1 MEKKIFGIIP
11 ARGGSKSLPRKNL
24 QILKGIPLIAFTIQ
38 SALDSKKIDEVYVSS
53 DDSEI
58 LDISKKFGAKTI
70 KRPSQISGDFS
81 RDNELLEH
89 AISTELK
96 NMSMDSLIIFLRPSH
111 PIRNPNTIDSAIS
124 VFQSSDKFDSLRSM
138 KISNEIPFKMWRI
151 NENGVAI
158 NVTDNKSINTIDPC
172 NAPRQL
178 LPTTYYQDGYVDVFP
193 ISTILNFGNTTGDKV
208 LPFIVNE
215 FSHDIDTFDDL
226 RIINNK
232 LDSEPLPEWLNLPI
246 AKI

>member
-1 MEKKIFGIIP
+1 MEKKIIGIIP

-24 QILKGIPLIAFTIQ
+24 QILMGIPLIAFTIQ

-70 KRPSQISGDFS
+70 RRPSQISGDLS

-96 NMSMDSLIIFLRPSH
+96 NMSMDSPIIFLRPSH

-193 ISTILNFGNTTGDKV
+193 ISTILNFGNTTGEKV

-232 LDSEPLPEWLNLPI
+232 LESEPLPEWLNLPI

>member
-1 MEKKIFGIIP
+1 MEKKIIGIIP

-24 QILKGIPLIAFTIQ
+24 QILMGIPLIAFTIQ

-58 LDISKKFGAKTI
+58 LDISKKFGAKI
-70 KRPSQISGDFS
+70 IRRPSQISGDFS

-96 NMSMDSLIIFLRPSH
+96 NMSMDSLITFLRPSH
-111 PIRNPNTIDSAIS
+111 PIRNPNTIDKAIS

-138 KISNEIPFKMWRI
+138 KISNEIPFKTWRI

-172 NAPRQL
+172 NAPRKL
-178 LPTTYYQDGYVDVFP
+178 LPVTYYQDGYVDVFP
-193 ISTILNFGNTTGDKV
+193 FSTILKFGNTAGDRV

-226 RIINNK
+226 RIISNK
-232 LDSEPLPEWLNLPI
+232 LDTEPLPDWLTLPML
-246 AKI
+246 KT

>member
-1 MEKKIFGIIP
+1 MEKKIIGIIP

-24 QILKGIPLIAFTIQ
+24 QILMGIPLIAFTIQ

-58 LDISKKFGAKTI
+58 LDISKKFGAKI
-70 KRPSQISGDFS
+70 IRRPSQISGDFS
-81 RDNELLEH
+81 RDNELIEH

-96 NMSMDSLIIFLRPSH
+96 NKSMDSLIVFLRPSH
-111 PIRNPNTIDSAIS
+111 PIRNPNTIDKAIS
-124 VFQSSDKFDSLRSM
+124 VYQSSDKFDSLRSM
-138 KISNEIPFKMWRI
+138 KISHEIPFKMWRI

-158 NVTDNKSINTIDPC
+158 NVTDNKSINTNDPC

-232 LDSEPLPEWLNLPI
+232 LESEPLPEWLNLPI

>member
-1 MEKKIFGIIP
+1 MEKKIIGIIP

-24 QILKGIPLIAFTIQ
+24 QILMGIPLIAFTIQ

-70 KRPSQISGDFS
+70 RRPSQISGDLS

-96 NMSMDSLIIFLRPSH
+96 NTSMDSLIIFLRPSH
-111 PIRNPNTIDSAIS
+111 PIRNPNTIDNAIS

-232 LDSEPLPEWLNLPI
+232 LESEPLPEWLNLPI

>member
-1 MEKKIFGIIP
+1 MEKKIIGIIP

-24 QILKGIPLIAFTIQ
+24 QILMGIPLIAFTIQ

-58 LDISKKFGAKTI
+58 LDISKKFGAKI
-70 KRPSQISGDFS
+70 IRRPSQISEDFS
-81 RDNELLEH
+81 RDHELLEH
-89 AISTELK
+89 AISNELR

-111 PIRNPNTIDSAIS
+111 PIRNPNTIDKAIS

-158 NVTDNKSINTIDPC
+158 NVTDNKLINTIDPC

>member
-1 MEKKIFGIIP
+1 LQKIN
-11 ARGGSKSLPRKNL
+11 KV
-24 QILKGIPLIAFTIQ
+24 LKQNIAG
-38 SALDSKKIDEVYVSS
+38 KKIDEVYVSS

-58 LDISKKFGAKTI
+58 LEISKKFGAKI
-70 KRPSQISGDFS
+70 IRRPSQISGDFS
-81 RDNELLEH
+81 RDSELLEH
-89 AISTELK
+89 AITTELK
-96 NMSMDSLIIFLRPSH
+96 DMSMDSLITFLRPSH
-111 PIRNPNTIDSAIS
+111 PIRNPNTIDKAIS
-124 VFQSSDKFDSLRSM
+124 IFQSSEKFDSLRSM

-193 ISTILNFGNTTGDKV
+193 FSTILNFGNTTGNKV

-232 LDSEPLPEWLNLPI
+232 LGSEPLPEWLNLPI

>member
-1 MEKKIFGIIP
+1 MEKKIIGIIP

-24 QILKGIPLIAFTIQ
+24 QILMGIPLIAFTIQ

-58 LDISKKFGAKTI
+58 LDISKNFGAKTI
-70 KRPSQISGDFS
+70 RRPSQISEDFS

-111 PIRNPNTIDSAIS
+111 PIRNPNTIDKAIS

-158 NVTDNKSINTIDPC
+158 NVTDNKSIKTIDPC

>member
-1 MEKKIFGIIP
+1 MEKKIVGIIP

-24 QILKGIPLIAFTIQ
+24 QILMGIPLIAFTIQ

-70 KRPSQISGDFS
+70 RRPSQISKDFS

-111 PIRNPNTIDSAIS
+111 PIRNPNTIDKAIS

-193 ISTILNFGNTTGDKV
+193 ISTILNFSNTTGNKV

>member
-1 MEKKIFGIIP
+1 MEKKIICIIP

-24 QILKGIPLIAFTIQ
+24 QTLMGIPLIAFTIQ
-38 SALDSKKIDEVYVSS
+38 SALDSKKIDEVFVSS

-58 LDISKKFGAKTI
+58 LDISKKFGARTI
-70 KRPSQISGDFS
+70 QRPSQISGDFA

-96 NMSMDSLIIFLRPSH
+96 NIPIDSLITFLRPTH
-111 PIRNPNTIDSAIS
+111 PIRNPNTIDNAIS
-124 VFQSSDKFDSLRSM
+124 IFQSSHKFDSLRSM
-138 KISNEIPFKMWRI
+138 KIASEIPFKMWRI
-151 NENGVAI
+151 DENGVAI
-158 NVTDNKSINTIDPC
+158 NVTDNRAIDTIDPC

-193 ISTILNFGNTTGDKV
+193 ISTILNFGNTSGDRV

-232 LDSEPLPEWLNLPI
+232 LQSKPLPDWFILPKL
-246 AKI
+246 KI

>member
-1 MEKKIFGIIP
+1 MEKKIIGIIP
-11 ARGGSKSLPRKNL
+11 ARGGSKSIPRKNL
-24 QILKGIPLIAFTIQ
+24 QILMGIPLIAFTIQ
-38 SALDSKKIDEVYVSS
+38 SALDSKKIDEVYVTS

-70 KRPSQISGDFS
+70 RRPSQISGDFS

-96 NMSMDSLIIFLRPSH
+96 NMSIDSLIIFLRPSH
-111 PIRNPNTIDSAIS
+111 PIRNPNTIDKAIS
-124 VFQSSDKFDSLRSM
+124 IFQSSDKFDSLRSM

-158 NVTDNKSINTIDPC
+158 TVTDNKSINTFDPC

-193 ISTILNFGNTTGDKV
+193 ISTILNFGNTTGDMV